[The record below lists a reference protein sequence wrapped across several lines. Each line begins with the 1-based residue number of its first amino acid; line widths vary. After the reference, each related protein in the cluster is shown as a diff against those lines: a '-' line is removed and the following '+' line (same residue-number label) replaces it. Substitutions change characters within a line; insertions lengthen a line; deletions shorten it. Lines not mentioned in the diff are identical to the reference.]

1 MLSALGLSM
10 WTSTGMSVLDNS
22 SPRSAT
28 DFVNGVQSPPSLI
41 MLGWFLSFVGDLF
54 LTHPF
59 ACPFLFS
66 MRLSHS
72 VYVVEWMR
80 LSCCFPLCNWCPA
93 WLLPGMFH
101 VISYLL
107 LEVTS
112 KGDLLAEVLWCSI
125 SNHNICKFLTIC
137 GQMFMNSY
145 YQHGDFFKPLF
156 D

>member
-1 MLSALGLSM
+1 
-10 WTSTGMSVLDNS
+10 MSVLDNS

-72 VYVVEWMR
+72 VYVVE
-80 LSCCFPLCNWCPA
+80 
-93 WLLPGMFH
+93 
-101 VISYLL
+101 
-107 LEVTS
+107 
-112 KGDLLAEVLWCSI
+112 
-125 SNHNICKFLTIC
+125 
-137 GQMFMNSY
+137 
-145 YQHGDFFKPLF
+145 
-156 D
+156 